1 MKAKLIKDFSI
12 KNIIKD
18 FYIRGILKDVEEVFL
33 NSKSKTML
41 GPSVEFING
50 TNNYTI
56 NHLSAKLYR
65 NLDELLH
72 VVKMVNRK
80 EKDVIWTVNKGD
92 FITSPSVRF
101 KSVSKT
107 EFEEQVQKFYDTRG
121 KDPHYTND

>member
-18 FYIRGILKDVEEVFL
+18 FYIRGVLKDVEEVFL
-33 NSKSKTML
+33 NSKSKSMQ

-50 TNNYTI
+50 TNDYTI
-56 NHLSAKLYR
+56 NHMTSKLYR
-65 NLDELLH
+65 NLDELLR

-80 EKDVIWTVNKGD
+80 EKDVIWNVSKGD
-92 FITSPSVRF
+92 FLTSPSVRF
-101 KSVSKT
+101 KSVSKN
-107 EFEEQVQKFYDTRG
+107 EFEKEVQKFYDTRG